1 MLAEIFLLKLE
12 AKARLAPEDRSTG
25 ARDPRF
31 VPAVQPLPMP
41 ERRR

>member
-12 AKARLAPEDRSTG
+12 AKVRLVAPEERSNG

-31 VPAVQPLPMP
+31 VPVAQQPAP
-41 ERRR
+41 ERKR